1 MKRRNLA
8 LLMSVIMVA
17 SSLAVTADD
26 FENEGLIEIGA
37 IADTHGD
44 EDLSDNESRD
54 YEYVDDAYEGDN
66 TQNSQDDSRLV
77 LEAVESFENELYEE
91 DLVSAEFTEDAF
103 VGEDYVEDEN
113 ELEIALEES
122 EVKITLDFNGGYDR
136 ALPQAEWVSYNYFYN
151 VGEIVRF
158 DDLREIEKEGFL
170 LVGWSYEKDGAVVYT
185 PSISVFK

>member
-122 EVKITLDFNGGYDR
+122 EVKITLDFNGGGMTV
-136 ALPQAEWVSYNYFYN
+136 PFHKQS
-151 VGEIVRF
+151 G
-158 DDLREIEKEGFL
+158 
-170 LVGWSYEKDGAVVYT
+170 
-185 PSISVFK
+185 